1 MIYFDLL
8 VFLFFF
14 LWRNWFP
21 EPDTIGGNQLWW
33 HGGIPDGRDVSKFCE
48 ESGDF
53 QLRGGFRVD

>member
-1 MIYFDLL
+1 MDRVLPSWVL
-8 VFLFFF
+8 DADAAAS
-14 LWRNWFP
+14 RGS

-53 QLRGGFRVD
+53 QLRGGFHVN